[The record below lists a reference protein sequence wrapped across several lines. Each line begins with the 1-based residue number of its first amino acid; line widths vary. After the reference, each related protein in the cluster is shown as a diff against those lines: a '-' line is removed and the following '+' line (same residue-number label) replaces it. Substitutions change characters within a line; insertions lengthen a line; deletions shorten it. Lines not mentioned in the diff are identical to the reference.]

1 MDQENMT
8 LLQRLG
14 NEYKRSEESLNGLSG
29 SKFHEIRRKAMDIF
43 SQTGFPTT
51 RHEEWKYTNIFS
63 ILHNGFKFSGISSIS
78 KETLQTLVIPNLDCT
93 KLVLVNGVYSAAL
106 SDILPDDVT
115 VQSIRELF
123 RIKSDRVEN
132 TYAEI
137 ADSVKNPFVALNTA
151 LAEDGLYI
159 HLKKNCKVEKPIH
172 IIAIS
177 DAQEDSVVSV
187 PRLFIDV
194 EKNAEL
200 TIVYTSHTIGN
211 NSSWKNS
218 VLEVIVQENA
228 SLTII
233 NCQTDTSQASVIE
246 TIQSTIAEDAHYSL
260 TTVSLGCNFIRND
273 ANVILNGKNSEA
285 HLYGLILG
293 DGKRLIDN
301 HTIVDHAKPHCES
314 SEFYKY
320 ILDDKSTGIFNGKVF
335 VREDAQKTNA
345 YQSNKTILLSDTATI
360 NTKPQLEIFAD
371 DVKCSHGAT
380 SGQLDEEQ
388 MFYLQARG
396 IGKERARALLLHA
409 FAVDILKKIH
419 IEPIVEWLDKD
430 IAQRLHD
437 EGN

>member
-1 MDQENMT
+1 MEQENIT
-8 LLQRLG
+8 LLQRLD

-29 SKFHEIRRKAMDIF
+29 TKFHDIRRKAMDTF
-43 SQTGFPTT
+43 SQTGLPTI
-51 RHEEWKYTNIFS
+51 RHEEWKYTNVFP
-63 ILHNGFKFSGISSIS
+63 ILHNGFKFSGITSIS
-78 KETLQTLVIPNLDCT
+78 EENIQALAIPNLDCD
-93 KLVLVNGVYSAAL
+93 KLVLVNGVYSSEL
-106 SDILPDDVT
+106 SDVAPDTVT
-115 VQSIRELF
+115 VQSIKEIF
-123 RIKSDRVEN
+123 SSKSGHLEN
-132 TYAEI
+132 SYAEL
-137 ADSVKNPFVALNTA
+137 ADYKKNPFVALNTA

-159 HLKKNCKVEKPIH
+159 CVQKNCRVEKPIH

-177 DAQEDSVVSV
+177 DAQQDSVISV

-194 EKNAEL
+194 EQSSEL

-218 VLEVIVQENA
+218 VLEVIVRENA
-228 SLTII
+228 SLTIV
-233 NCQTDTSQASVIE
+233 NCQTDTNQASVIE
-246 TIQSTIAEDAHYSL
+246 TIQSTIAENAHYSL

-273 ANVILNGKNSEA
+273 ANVILNGKNCEA

-314 SEFYKY
+314 SELYKY

-345 YQSNKTILLSDTATI
+345 YQSNKTILLSDSATI

-388 MFYLQARG
+388 MFYLKTRG
-396 IGKERARALLLHA
+396 IGKEKARALLLHA
-409 FAVDILKKIH
+409 FAGDILKKIH
-419 IEPIVEWLDKD
+419 IEPLVEWLDKD

-437 EGN
+437 DSN